1 MIRGLPEQRP
11 VAPTALTI
19 LSLRCAQGQGLVAQA
34 KFRDQCA
41 VTVRAV
47 AAQIGQQA
55 TALADHLQQS
65 AARVQV
71 VLMYFEMFGQLI
83 DTPGEYRD
91 LHLGR
96 TGIGFMNASVC
107 NDARFFFGW

>member
-1 MIRGLPEQRP
+1 MIGDYQSGGRLRRP
-11 VAPTALTI
+11 HLTI
-19 LSLRCAQGQGLVAQA
+19 LCLVAQA

-41 VTVRAV
+41 VTVRAF

-55 TALADHLQQS
+55 TALANHHQQS
-65 AARVQV
+65 TARVQV

-83 DTPGEYRD
+83 NAPGEQRD

-96 TGIGFMNASVC
+96 TGIGFMNTSV
-107 NDARFFFGW
+107 

>member
-1 MIRGLPEQRP
+1 MLSEHLNYLQHTGRRASMIGDYQSSGRLRRP
-11 VAPTALTI
+11 HLTI
-19 LSLRCAQGQGLVAQA
+19 LCLVAQT

-41 VTVRAV
+41 VTIRAF

-55 TALADHLQQS
+55 AALADHHQQS

-83 DTPGEYRD
+83 DARGEQRD
-91 LHLGR
+91 LHFGR
-96 TGIGFMNASVC
+96 TGIGFMNASV
-107 NDARFFFGW
+107 